1 MSLPARI
8 ALVGFM
14 CSGKTTVGRILASR
28 LGYAFIDT
36 DAEVERRA
44 GTPVDAI
51 FRERG
56 EAGFRDLE
64 AGVIASLAGRARIVI
79 AAGGGAPVQERNRAF
94 LSRDARTF
102 SLIVSLAA
110 ARRRAHGA
118 ALRPLLAQDDETVRR
133 LYEERLSLY
142 AQVGTPVETEGRTP
156 REVTE
161 EIIGL
166 LGGPTR

>member
-1 MSLPARI
+1 
-8 ALVGFM
+8 
-14 CSGKTTVGRILASR
+14 
-28 LGYAFIDT
+28 
-36 DAEVERRA
+36 
-44 GTPVDAI
+44 
-51 FRERG
+51 
-56 EAGFRDLE
+56 
-64 AGVIASLAGRARIVI
+64 
-79 AAGGGAPVQERNRAF
+79 
-94 LSRDARTF
+94 
-102 SLIVSLAA
+102 VSLAA